1 MCPDGS
7 IFIRY
12 WLHPKKKYE
21 SNQLLFEIELV
32 FKQHDGSSARI
43 AYYHY
48 GFPFRV
54 AIAPNPGNQ
63 IIGEDDT
70 EGAFVPPG
78 SSFDVQ
84 IKCTLD
90 AIEYLINNKTYNSM
104 STFHDRINN
113 EIPTFESLEFNPHG
127 TWPAS
132 SKRISEVYVT
142 YSK

>member
-1 MCPDGS
+1 MCPGGS
-7 IFIRY
+7 IFMRY
-12 WLHPKKKYE
+12 WLHPKKKYI
-21 SNQLLFEIELV
+21 SNELLFDMDLILM
-32 FKQHDGSSARI
+32 KPDGSI
-43 AYYHY
+43 NKITYYHY

-54 AIAPNPGNQ
+54 TIAPNPGNQ

-70 EGAFVPPG
+70 DGAFVPPG
-78 SSFDVQ
+78 SSFDIQ

-113 EIPTFESLEFNPHG
+113 EIPKFDSLELNQPG
-127 TWPAS
+127 SWPAS